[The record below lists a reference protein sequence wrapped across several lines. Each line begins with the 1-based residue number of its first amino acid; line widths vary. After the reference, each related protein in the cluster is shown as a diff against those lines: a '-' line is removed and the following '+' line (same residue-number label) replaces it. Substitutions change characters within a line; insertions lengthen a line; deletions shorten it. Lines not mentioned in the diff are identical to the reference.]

1 MGTRMIRAAKWVAI
15 CAAAAYVALLALL
28 YIGQEDALFLF
39 APVPD
44 NHEYSFSLP
53 TKDVTLDGEG
63 YSLHGVLFKSES
75 DSNKRLVLYFKGNGG
90 NVGNSEIMAR
100 TFTDLGFDVLSMDY
114 RGYGKSKGE
123 RSEAAMLDDALRWYD
138 WGTEQAYSEIR
149 VVGWS
154 MGSAFS
160 SHLAANRPVDHLI
173 QFAPFKSVIDMGA
186 RTFPVIPE
194 FLFAILSEYPFRNDL
209 KLASANLQS
218 YTIYHGTD
226 DRVVPFASGKALA
239 EYLGDKVRLF
249 PVEGA
254 SHDSIPWEA
263 EVLRDIR
270 SNWAD
275 E

>member
-1 MGTRMIRAAKWVAI
+1 MIRAVKWVAI
-15 CAAAAYVALLALL
+15 FAATAYVALLALL

-75 DSNKRLVLYFKGNGG
+75 GSNKRLVLYFKGNGG
-90 NVGNSEIMAR
+90 NVGNSETMAR

-123 RSEAAMLDDALRWYD
+123 RSEAAMLDDALRWHD

-186 RTFPVIPE
+186 RTFPVVPE

>member
-75 DSNKRLVLYFKGNGG
+75 DSNKRLVIYFKGNGG
-90 NVGNSEIMAR
+90 NVGNSERMAR
-100 TFTDLGFDVLSMDY
+100 TFADLGFDVLSMDY

-218 YTIYHGTD
+218 YTIYHGRD
-226 DRVVPFASGKALA
+226 DRIVPFASGKALA
-239 EYLGDKVRLF
+239 DYLGDKVTLF
-249 PVEGA
+249 PVESA

>member
-1 MGTRMIRAAKWVAI
+1 MIRIVKWVAI
-15 CAAAAYVALLALL
+15 FAAIAYIALLALL
-28 YIGQEDALFLF
+28 YVGQENILFGF
-39 APVPD
+39 APVSD
-44 NHEYSFSLP
+44 NHQYSFSVP
-53 TKDVTLDGEG
+53 NEDVTLDGEG
-63 YSLHGVLFKSES
+63 YSLHGIRFKSEP
-75 DSNKRLVLYFKGNGG
+75 DSSNRLVLYFKGNGG
-90 NVGNSEIMAR
+90 NVGNSEKMAR

-114 RGYGKSKGE
+114 RGYGKSKGDLF
-123 RSEAAMLDDALRWYD
+123 EAALLDDALRWYD
-138 WGTEQAYSEIR
+138 WATEQAYPEIR

-173 QFAPFKSVIDMGA
+173 HFAPFKSVLDMGT
-186 RTFPVIPE
+186 RSFPFIPE
-194 FLFAILSEYPFRNDL
+194 FLSAIVIDYPFRNDL

-226 DRVVPFASGKALA
+226 DRIVPFASGTALA
-239 EYLGDKVRLF
+239 EYLGDKVKLF
-249 PVEGA
+249 PVRGA
-254 SHDSIPWEA
+254 THNSVPWED